1 MKRSPLQLLHS
12 HFAGLSLVALD
23 VAPDSSDA
31 NTGAYP
37 EVPEDAVET
46 KVELG
51 MPTCDAD
58 DPHQFLL
65 RIGISSTKSLP
76 SAFPYRFAAQIEGI
90 FRIEHDGDLNERKRL
105 VLVNGGSMLFGI
117 VREQIL
123 ILSLRHKNGPL
134 LLPSLDFR
142 GLVPSAEQ
150 DASAQ
155 RVKARRRKPP
165 VKEAA
170 PTSKHK

>member
-1 MKRSPLQLLHS
+1 MKRSPLQLMHS

-23 VAPDSSDA
+23 VAPESSDA
-31 NTGAYP
+31 NTSAYP
-37 EVPEDAVET
+37 EVPEGAVDT

-51 MPTCDAD
+51 MPASDAD

-65 RIGISSTKSLP
+65 RIGVSSAKSLP
-76 SAFPYRFAAQIEGI
+76 TAFPYRFAAQIEGV
-90 FRIEHDGDLNERKRL
+90 FRIEHDGDLNDRKRL

-123 ILSLRHKNGPL
+123 TLSLRHKNGPL

-142 GLVPSAEQ
+142 GLVPSSEE

-155 RVKARRRKPP
+155 RVKARRHKPP
-165 VKEAA
+165 VKKATRA
-170 PTSKHK
+170 SKHQ